1 MIKGPFDFM
10 TWSPSSLVTI
20 LASVVVIN
28 TDSGD
33 IMSLV
38 CHVISEDYVIKGS
51 CDFVGSIP

>member
-20 LASVVVIN
+20 LASVVAIN

>member
-20 LASVVVIN
+20 LASVVAIN

-38 CHVISEDYVIKGS
+38 CHVISEDFVIKGS

>member
-10 TWSPSSLVTI
+10 TWSPSSLATI
-20 LASVVVIN
+20 LASVVAIN